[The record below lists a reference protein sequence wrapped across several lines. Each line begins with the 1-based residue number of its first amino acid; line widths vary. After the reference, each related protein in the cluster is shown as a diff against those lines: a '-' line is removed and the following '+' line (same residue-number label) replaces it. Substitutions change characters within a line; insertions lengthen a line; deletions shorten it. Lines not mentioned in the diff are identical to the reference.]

1 MLRCK
6 NGKVICI
13 FITVGNIY
21 DSTQAEKLLHYTIH
35 EEVYAIRDKAFD
47 SEQIVKY
54 IQKNRGICVILL
66 RKNRKEQ
73 REYN

>member
-1 MLRCK
+1 M
-6 NGKVICI
+6 CI

-21 DSTQAEKLLHYTIH
+21 DSTQAEKLLHDTIH
-35 EEVYAIRDKAFD
+35 EVEDKAFD

-54 IQKNRGICVILL
+54 IEKNKGICVILL
-66 RKNRKEQ
+66 RKDRKEQ